1 MTATVTR
8 TYRLNARTVDALDAA
23 VARLG
28 LQQST
33 LVDALVAHALA
44 VEAAG
49 KLVIARRPVKWE
61 LESIRTE
68 G

>member
-1 MTATVTR
+1 MTATITR

-28 LQQST
+28 LQQSI
-33 LVDALVAHALA
+33 LVDALLAHALTA
-44 VEAAG
+44 EAAG

-68 G
+68 R